1 MSELVEIHDD
11 GSDEEIQTQNNSNQH
26 STTGQS
32 FDELR
37 TLKREMEFRGSL
49 LGKTWSELSRIM
61 TKYQSQLIHKH
72 EEYESNIGAGE
83 QGRLSQ
89 LENVIQ
95 KQAND
100 IKKLEKSKTDLEHK
114 LLTKDG
120 EIVRLRTEV
129 HKLRDEASTKT
140 NLISKL
146 QNQMAKEAHEY
157 SMEIHSLKEILEME
171 SGDNSGVGVGGAKRR
186 RMGPRSRV
194 SSRISTFELSLST

>member
-120 EIVRLRTEV
+120 LN
-129 HKLRDEASTKT
+129 A
-140 NLISKL
+140 
-146 QNQMAKEAHEY
+146 
-157 SMEIHSLKEILEME
+157 
-171 SGDNSGVGVGGAKRR
+171 AKRAF
-186 RMGPRSRV
+186 GP
-194 SSRISTFELSLST
+194 F